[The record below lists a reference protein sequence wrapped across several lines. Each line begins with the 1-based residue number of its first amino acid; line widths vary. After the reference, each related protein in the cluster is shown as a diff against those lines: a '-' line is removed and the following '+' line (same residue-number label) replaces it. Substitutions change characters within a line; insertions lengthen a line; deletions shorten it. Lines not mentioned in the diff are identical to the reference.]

1 MVKAVWLLK
10 RRSDV
15 SSDDFHRHWR
25 DRHGPLFC
33 NNAAAQQYVTQYE
46 QDHAVPENH
55 ALSGDDY
62 EEYDGISIMWFRS
75 VEDMQAMFADPA
87 FAPVLDDGGEFIDL
101 TATKQIVTFVEEPY
115 AVGSAKG

>member
-1 MVKAVWLLK
+1 MVKAFWLLK

-25 DRHGPLFC
+25 ERHGPLFC
-33 NNAAAQQYVTQYE
+33 NNAAAQQYVTRYE
-46 QDHAVPENH
+46 QNHAVPENH

-87 FAPVLDDGGEFIDL
+87 FVPVLDDGGEFIDR
-101 TATKQIVTFVEEPY
+101 TATKQIVTFAEEPY
-115 AVGSAKG
+115 AVGSGSA